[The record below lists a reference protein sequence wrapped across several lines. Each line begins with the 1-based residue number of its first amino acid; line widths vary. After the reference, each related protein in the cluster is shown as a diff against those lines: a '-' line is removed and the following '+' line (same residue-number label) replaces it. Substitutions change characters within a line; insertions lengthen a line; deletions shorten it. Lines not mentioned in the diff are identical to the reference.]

1 MGKTHEPSFLERVD
15 GDNSGVVLDG
25 FFQCGEHARV
35 VGAWVLA
42 NADDGVGL
50 VDIIKGDGAL
60 AYADGLFHGSSTRL
74 VAHV

>member
-1 MGKTHEPSFLERVD
+1 MGKTDQSSFLERVD
-15 GDNSGVVLDG
+15 GNNPGIVFHG

-35 VGAWVLA
+35 VSTWVLA

-60 AYADGLFHGSSTRL
+60 AYPDGLFHGGSTRL